1 MSVRVLRPGLLTT
14 VQDAGRDG
22 YAALGIGASGAA
34 DSVALR
40 LANALVGNAR
50 TEAALEWTLL
60 GPRLQFD
67 AATCVALVGDT
78 SASIDGVA
86 VPAWRPLRIGR
97 GSMLDCGNLRRGAR
111 GYLAVAGG
119 LAVAPVLGSRSTDVN
134 AGIGPLAGRA
144 LRAGDV
150 LPLYDVEPVA
160 VASFKPAKWSIDP
173 LPWFDF
179 DTDEPLRLLRGTHF
193 ADLDAPSRAALC
205 DAEFHIAADSNRVGW
220 RLLGPALKLAVPR
233 ELVSSG
239 VAAGTL
245 QLPPGG
251 QAIVLGVEG
260 PTTGG
265 YPRLAHV
272 IAVDLPRLAQRR
284 PGDAVRFALVGLD
297 HAHRLLHEREDAL
310 RKLES
315 ALHTR
320 LHA

>member
-1 MSVRVLRPGLLTT
+1 MSMRVLKPGLLTS
-14 VQDAGRDG
+14 VQDTGRNG

-40 LANALVGNAR
+40 LANALVGNSRSA
-50 TEAALEWTLL
+50 AALEWTLL

-67 AATCVALVGDT
+67 VATCVAVIGDT
-78 SASIDGVA
+78 NVNVDGDG
-86 VPAWRPLRIGR
+86 VPAWCPLRIEP
-97 GSMLDCGNLRRGAR
+97 GSVLDCGTLRRGAR

-134 AGIGPLAGRA
+134 AGIGPVDGRA

-150 LPLYDVEPVA
+150 LPLQAAMP
-160 VASFKPAKWSIDP
+160 SSTRAKWSIDP
-173 LPWFDF
+173 APWFDF
-179 DTDEPLRLLRGTHF
+179 DGGEPVRLLRGTHF
-193 ADLDAPSRAALC
+193 TDLDAASRAALC
-205 DAEFHIAADSNRVGW
+205 EAEFRIASDSNRVGW
-220 RLLGPALKLAVPR
+220 RLVGPTLQLAAPR

-239 VAAGTL
+239 VTVGTL

-251 QAIVLGVEG
+251 QGIVLGVEG

-272 IAVDLPRLAQRR
+272 IAVDMPRLAQRR
-284 PGDAVRFALVGLD
+284 PGDAVRFDLVEPD
-297 HAHRLLHEREDAL
+297 HAHRLLREREDAL

-315 ALHTR
+315 AIHIR